1 MPGEDYI
8 GLAILLMP
16 FVLLLLGGSMGKIL
30 EILHFKSIRARE
42 ASFLHVPAVTI
53 RTFDDPRPVAHAELV
68 IGSAVVSVDH
78 LKRFFFS
85 FRKIFGGEVRSY
97 SPLIDRGR
105 REALLR
111 MKERSP
117 GAHLYMNCR
126 METSTIY
133 NGKGKTTGAVE
144 LVAYGTAV
152 TFQENPTG

>member
-1 MPGEDYI
+1 MSGEDI
-8 GLAILLMP
+8 IALGILLMP
-16 FVLLLLGGSMGKIL
+16 LFLLVFGGTLGKIL
-30 EILHFKSIRARE
+30 EMRHFKSIRARE
-42 ASFLHVPAVTI
+42 ANFLHAPAVTV
-53 RTFDDPRPVAHAELV
+53 RTLDDPRPVARAELV
-68 IGSAVVSVDH
+68 VGAAVVSVDH

-111 MKERSP
+111 MKESAP
-117 GAHLYMNCR
+117 GAHLFMNCR

-152 TFQENPTG
+152 TFAEHPPA